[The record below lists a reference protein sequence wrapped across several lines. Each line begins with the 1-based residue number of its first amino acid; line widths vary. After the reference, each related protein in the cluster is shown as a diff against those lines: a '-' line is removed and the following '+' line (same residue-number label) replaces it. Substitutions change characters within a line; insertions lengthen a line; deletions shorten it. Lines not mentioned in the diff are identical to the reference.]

1 MIANLSTRLVRRL
14 FGRLAGKRLAGMRF
28 AAAVLLALAV
38 AGAAFPAAAQ
48 KPAAPVAAAP
58 EPSPGAMLLAKQIV
72 QIKNVKEVFQPIIG
86 GVVQKVKEGFL
97 QTNFMWSKDLNEVAF
112 NVQKEFEPRATE
124 LVDSSARIY
133 ATHFSEQELRDLLT
147 FYQSPLG
154 QKVLAQE
161 PKVLDE
167 SMIYAGNW
175 ANNLSQE
182 VAAAMRVEMKK
193 RGHDM

>member
-1 MIANLSTRLVRRL
+1 MIAYLSTRLV
-14 FGRLAGKRLAGMRF
+14 GRFAGMRHAGMRF
-28 AAAVLLALAV
+28 ATAALLVLAV
-38 AGAAFPAAAQ
+38 AASPVAAQQ
-48 KPAAPVAAAP
+48 KPAAPPAPAAAAP
-58 EPSPGAMLLAKQIV
+58 QPTPGALLLAKQIV

-97 QTNFMWSKDLNEVAF
+97 QTNFMWSKDLNEVAL
-112 NVQKEFEPRATE
+112 NVQTEFEPRLTE
-124 LVDSSARIY
+124 LIDSSARIY
-133 ATHFSEQELRDLLT
+133 ATHFSEQELRDLLA

-154 QKVLAQE
+154 QKVLVQE

-175 ANNLSQE
+175 ANSLSQE